1 MNIEEI
7 GIVNLDHKSCAAIT
21 VQCLADSGVTDWQT
35 AFNSQ
40 IENSKK
46 MGLMPDDFKV
56 TRETLRTFGFV
67 MQNTQVEDIRV
78 QELLDRL
85 GKLGE
90 PTLVF
95 IQVIDYRH
103 FGGSMIALRTDGV
116 KYMLIGPTSH
126 KTTDFTCHRTAHVW
140 IRWNDGVDRSPYPRK
155 EVKRRNSSSSNR
167 KSYEETECYKPFQPN
182 PCSNY
187 IGDCVVRAVSGAMN
201 ISWSDAID
209 LLATAYETTVNAREV
224 YPKVLEQ
231 NGFTHHKP
239 LIRDGHRLDGMSFCN
254 EMRKIYH
261 KGERIFAHVG
271 RSHAAAVIP
280 ISCNDKDTVYKII
293 DSWDSSKRTIG
304 DYWVKPVKI
313 TVTEPPFIE
322 RPKRVLGIG
331 ERLCHPSFGV
341 GTITAMTPGILTID
355 FESNGLRRLG
365 EEWVRKNCS
374 YDPTAFCGIDER

>member
-56 TRETLRTFGFV
+56 TRETLRAFGFV

-90 PTLVF
+90 PALVF

-126 KTTDFTCHRTAHVW
+126 KAAGFTCHRTAHVW
-140 IRWNDGVDRSPYPRK
+140 IRWNDSVDRSPYPRK
-155 EVKRRNSSSSNR
+155 EVRRRNSGSLNR
-167 KSYEETECYKPFQPN
+167 KSYEETECYK
-182 PCSNY
+182 
-187 IGDCVVRAVSGAMN
+187 
-201 ISWSDAID
+201 
-209 LLATAYETTVNAREV
+209 
-224 YPKVLEQ
+224 
-231 NGFTHHKP
+231 
-239 LIRDGHRLDGMSFCN
+239 
-254 EMRKIYH
+254 
-261 KGERIFAHVG
+261 
-271 RSHAAAVIP
+271 
-280 ISCNDKDTVYKII
+280 
-293 DSWDSSKRTIG
+293 
-304 DYWVKPVKI
+304 
-313 TVTEPPFIE
+313 
-322 RPKRVLGIG
+322 
-331 ERLCHPSFGV
+331 
-341 GTITAMTPGILTID
+341 
-355 FESNGLRRLG
+355 
-365 EEWVRKNCS
+365 
-374 YDPTAFCGIDER
+374 AF